1 MPTQNVN
8 LPDHQSRFIRE
19 RVESGRY
26 QNASEVVRASL
37 RLLEQAEAEDQIR
50 LQTLRRI
57 AEESFAALDRGEH
70 TSHAA
75 DTVEGLVTKLDRASR
90 VRRPRKA

>member
-26 QNASEVVRASL
+26 QNASEVVRAGL
-37 RLLEQAEAEDQIR
+37 RLLEQNEAEDQLR
-50 LQTLRRI
+50 LEGLRRI
-57 AEESFAALDRGEH
+57 TKDSFDALDRGEY
-70 TSHAA
+70 TAYAA
-75 DTVEGLVTKLDRASR
+75 DTLEGLRTMIDRD
-90 VRRPRKA
+90 PRAR